1 MTAKSYSP
9 ADSGGEICVL
19 LGLFDFWRFYVITPA
34 YAQSASAL
42 GGSEMLMQVVP
53 FILIFVIMYF
63 LMIRPQQKRQ
73 KEHQEM
79 IKNVRRGDQVVMSGG
94 LIGKVAKVTDDNEV
108 ELEIADNVR
117 VRVTRA
123 SIADVRSKGEPV
135 KS

>member
-1 MTAKSYSP
+1 MVRSRIWIFRRY
-9 ADSGGEICVL
+9 
-19 LGLFDFWRFYVITPA
+19 FYVITPA
-34 YAQSASAL
+34 YAQTASAM

-53 FILIFVIMYF
+53 FILNFVIMYF

>member
-1 MTAKSYSP
+1 M
-9 ADSGGEICVL
+9 
-19 LGLFDFWRFYVITPA
+19 
-34 YAQSASAL
+34 

>member
-1 MTAKSYSP
+1 M
-9 ADSGGEICVL
+9 
-19 LGLFDFWRFYVITPA
+19 ITPA
-34 YAQSASAL
+34 YAQTASAL

-73 KEHQEM
+73 KDHQEM
-79 IKNVRRGDQVVMSGG
+79 VKNVRRGDQVVMSGG

>member
-1 MTAKSYSP
+1 
-9 ADSGGEICVL
+9 
-19 LGLFDFWRFYVITPA
+19 
-34 YAQSASAL
+34 
-42 GGSEMLMQVVP
+42 
-53 FILIFVIMYF
+53 
-63 LMIRPQQKRQ
+63 MIRPQQKRQ
-73 KEHQEM
+73 KDHQEM